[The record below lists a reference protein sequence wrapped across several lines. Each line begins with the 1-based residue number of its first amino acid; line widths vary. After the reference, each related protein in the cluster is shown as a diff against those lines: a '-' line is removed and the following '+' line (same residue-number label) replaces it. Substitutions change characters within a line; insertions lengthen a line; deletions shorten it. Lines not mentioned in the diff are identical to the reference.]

1 MSDVKKVGPVG
12 GEGGQP
18 FDNYEIPEGA
28 QLREIRLLTDRF
40 VNAIQLIFTDKDG
53 NVGELRPIGGLNG
66 HLEIFTLG
74 TDEYLTAISGKH
86 GWYIDSI
93 QFHTNK
99 RSSDIFGGKG
109 GDTEFILEAPKNHE
123 ISGLFGK
130 ADWFIDQLGIIVR
143 PQVKSSAKAKSTAK
157 KSSSATKAAKQK
169 KKTTSRKKVK
179 SDDLTIVEGIGPKI
193 ASILK
198 DAGIPDL
205 ASLAKSEI
213 EHLKS
218 ILEKAGKRF
227 NLADPTTWPKQAA
240 LAAKEAWEEL
250 ENLQKK
256 LKGGRKQ

>member
-1 MSDVKKVGPVG
+1 MSNIKKVGPVG

-28 QLREIRLLTDRF
+28 KLREIRLLTDRF

-74 TDEYLTAISGKH
+74 SDEYLTAISGKH

-99 RSSDIFGGKG
+99 RSSGIFGGKG
-109 GDTEFILEAPKNHE
+109 GDSEFILEAPKNYE

-143 PQVKSSAKAKSTAK
+143 PQAKAGVKSKMLSQKSATVSKTAK
-157 KSSSATKAAKQK
+157 K
-169 KKTTSRKKVK
+169 KTTSTSRKKVK

-213 EHLKS
+213 EQLKK
-218 ILEKAGKRF
+218 ILESAGKRF